1 MAGDTEIFE
10 QIKQQPPI
18 QHIIKHLSSYAGQ
31 FDPNAYI
38 NWELVLHE
46 EFCKYD
52 LSEEQKIVAAS
63 SVLLDY
69 ALTVWKHLCRHDI
82 VPKTW
87 NALKTILREYF
98 VPEYY
103 ADYLLAKLQN
113 LKQDSNTAETYYL
126 ELKVLMLKCGL
137 IECEEAIENRF
148 LRGLNTKI
156 QDMLLYETYDS
167 LSHLIQLASE
177 IQIRIAN
184 GFCEQKVSG
193 PFTTCE
199 KKNSVDV
206 MPFAVCSSV
215 TNFGQDQKDTTAHT
229 SKEDN
234 EIGIHVSSTISR
246 VNEDVHALI
255 AIPYDSID
263 LVLNLEKSFVET
275 SVDSPL
281 SQPELVDVP
290 CDKVDLC
297 ADASFTHMVNNCD
310 TFCFEPYKC
319 AEDKSVH
326 SINHAQDEL
335 KLLSSLNTLGYIEFD
350 IPCNLNFLKEKIK
363 FDSNLPSFNHCSL
376 HAIGKYDSKGEYL
389 VNKVYIC
396 SNLKYPFGL

>member
-1 MAGDTEIFE
+1 MLCVSCFLLTMAGDTEIFE

-46 EFCKYD
+46 EFCKYY
-52 LSEEQKIVAAS
+52 LFEEQKIVAAS

-113 LKQDSNTAETYYL
+113 LKQGSNTAETYYL

-193 PFTTCE
+193 PRSRLVKRKTLWMLCLLLCVLVSLTLDRI
-199 KKNSVDV
+199 KR
-206 MPFAVCSSV
+206 
-215 TNFGQDQKDTTAHT
+215 TLLHTYQKRTM
-229 SKEDN
+229 KL
-234 EIGIHVSSTISR
+234 
-246 VNEDVHALI
+246 VHM
-255 AIPYDSID
+255 
-263 LVLNLEKSFVET
+263 F
-275 SVDSPL
+275 
-281 SQPELVDVP
+281 
-290 CDKVDLC
+290 
-297 ADASFTHMVNNCD
+297 
-310 TFCFEPYKC
+310 
-319 AEDKSVH
+319 
-326 SINHAQDEL
+326 
-335 KLLSSLNTLGYIEFD
+335 LLQS
-350 IPCNLNFLKEKIK
+350 
-363 FDSNLPSFNHCSL
+363 
-376 HAIGKYDSKGEYL
+376 AM
-389 VNKVYIC
+389 
-396 SNLKYPFGL
+396 

>member
-1 MAGDTEIFE
+1 M
-10 QIKQQPPI
+10 
-18 QHIIKHLSSYAGQ
+18 SSYAGQ

-63 SVLLDY
+63 SMLLDY

-113 LKQDSNTAETYYL
+113 LKQGSNTAETYYL

-199 KKNSVDV
+199 KKNPVDV

-234 EIGIHVSSTISR
+234 EIGTHVSSTISH

-255 AIPYDSID
+255 AIPYDSI
-263 LVLNLEKSFVET
+263 S
-275 SVDSPL
+275 
-281 SQPELVDVP
+281 
-290 CDKVDLC
+290 
-297 ADASFTHMVNNCD
+297 
-310 TFCFEPYKC
+310 
-319 AEDKSVH
+319 
-326 SINHAQDEL
+326 
-335 KLLSSLNTLGYIEFD
+335 
-350 IPCNLNFLKEKIK
+350 
-363 FDSNLPSFNHCSL
+363 
-376 HAIGKYDSKGEYL
+376 
-389 VNKVYIC
+389 
-396 SNLKYPFGL
+396 